1 MTGDFGGFQQM
12 WSNPQF
18 QGFGPWQNAFP
29 LQFMPQMMQ
38 GSQMQFPPGPFPG
51 QFQQMIPQT
60 QSFNSQRQLELQDK
74 SNQGKGSG
82 SNDVSQSGSTHAAVE
97 KATDTNQMKKASAPG
112 GSVSSNGLTFDMKFK
127 GVICY
132 NCGEPCHYVGM
143 CQRQKKCFICG
154 SHMHHMDK
162 CPEWYRSIPMAQF
175 YGSAN
180 TGLGFFHVE
189 VDKPAA
195 VAWLNLDN
203 VGIAVVDGDISMD
216 ELKQNFSEIW
226 KTNWP
231 WQMRQ
236 LEGNKF
242 LVRFPP
248 WKKDKRSGGFS
259 FNQSQEERGFCIFYS
274 LGWRC
279 TLLC

>member
-1 MTGDFGGFQQM
+1 
-12 WSNPQF
+12 
-18 QGFGPWQNAFP
+18 
-29 LQFMPQMMQ
+29 
-38 GSQMQFPPGPFPG
+38 
-51 QFQQMIPQT
+51 
-60 QSFNSQRQLELQDK
+60 LQDK
-74 SNQGKGSG
+74 SNQGKGSR
-82 SNDVSQSGSTHAAVE
+82 SNDISQSGSTHAAAE
-97 KATDTNQMKKASAPG
+97 KAADTNQMKKANAPG

-132 NCGEPCHYVGM
+132 NCGERCHYVGM

-162 CPEWYRSIPMAQF
+162 CPEWYRSVPMAQF

-203 VGIAVVDGDISMD
+203 VGIAVVDGDITMD

-231 WQMRQ
+231 WQMR
-236 LEGNKF
+236 
-242 LVRFPP
+242 
-248 WKKDKRSGGFS
+248 
-259 FNQSQEERGFCIFYS
+259 
-274 LGWRC
+274 
-279 TLLC
+279 

>member
-1 MTGDFGGFQQM
+1 
-12 WSNPQF
+12 
-18 QGFGPWQNAFP
+18 
-29 LQFMPQMMQ
+29 
-38 GSQMQFPPGPFPG
+38 
-51 QFQQMIPQT
+51 
-60 QSFNSQRQLELQDK
+60 
-74 SNQGKGSG
+74 
-82 SNDVSQSGSTHAAVE
+82 
-97 KATDTNQMKKASAPG
+97 
-112 GSVSSNGLTFDMKFK
+112 
-127 GVICY
+127 
-132 NCGEPCHYVGM
+132 
-143 CQRQKKCFICG
+143 
-154 SHMHHMDK
+154 
-162 CPEWYRSIPMAQF
+162 MAQF

-203 VGIAVVDGDISMD
+203 VGIAVVDGDITMD

-248 WKKDKRSGGFS
+248 GKKIKDLVGFPSINLRKKGVSVSFTLWDGDVPCYAEMQEIWVKVEGIPPKYLSWRVMMRVATALGIPIDVDWHEIFRSFYRVLRLRVVVRDITKVPSSRVMEFGGKLYLLNLSIVPEVGVMTTMTMEMILGMVKMVAMLKRTRMWS
-259 FNQSQEERGFCIFYS
+259 II
-274 LGWRC
+274 WREVDPWILINRV
-279 TLLC
+279 TVLLLLHLPMEVQVAKACSKL